1 MSIKKLYAFSRPHYP
16 RMFLGVFLALTGVA
30 AALVPPAIAKR
41 IVDSLFTEEM
51 LAPERTVEAWQE
63 MTNLILIML
72 GAVIIRSL
80 SIFFRN
86 IALEGFGQK
95 VIKDLKQ
102 SLYDHLQSL
111 SFDFFHRNR
120 TGELMA
126 RMTADIEA
134 IRDLMAQGTIRLSF
148 GLFYIVLTTAVLFR
162 LNVTLALYASIPV
175 PLVGLTA
182 YLGSRALNP
191 RIKRSRQ
198 QYSALNAVVQESIS
212 GIRVVK
218 TFNKQDFELAKFNR
232 ENEELT
238 RSRNHNVAAWATM
251 MPVLEFLSSISTV
264 SLIFFGGLMVIRG
277 TITLGLWVQFSG
289 YLWMLIMPMRMT
301 GEVVNAFSMAAA
313 SAERVFRILETGAD
327 IHNSPRPLIPEKI
340 RGDVEFR
347 HVSWERNGQ
356 TILEDINIK
365 APRGSVIALMGPT
378 GSGKSSLVNLISRF
392 YDPTG
397 GEVIVDGVNVKDLDL
412 TALRTHVAMVMQ
424 EPFLFSESISNNISY
439 GRVDASM
446 QEIRRSARRSH
457 AHGFIT
463 GMTDSYDTVVGERGM
478 GLSGGQ
484 KQRAS
489 IARALI
495 KEAPILVL
503 DDSTSAVD
511 METEDLIQESLRHE
525 SAGTTTFIIA
535 HRISSVVNAD
545 EIIVLDRGR
554 IIERGTHQELL
565 ERRGHYFD
573 TYMTQYGQRGL
584 EEAVHG

>member
-1 MSIKKLYAFSRPHYP
+1 MSIRKLYAFARPHYP
-16 RMFLGVFLALTGVA
+16 RMFLGILLALTGVA
-30 AALVPPAIAKR
+30 AALVPPAVAKR
-41 IVDSLFTEEM
+41 IVDTLFTEEM
-51 LAPERTVEAWQE
+51 LAPDKTSEAWRQ
-63 MTNLILIML
+63 LILFILIML
-72 GAVIIRSL
+72 GAVIIRSV
-80 SIFFRN
+80 SIFLRN

-102 SLYDHLQSL
+102 ALYDHLQSL
-111 SFDFFHRNR
+111 SFDFFHKNR

-148 GLFYIVLTTAVLFR
+148 GFFYIVLTTVVLFR
-162 LNVTLALYASIPV
+162 LNVRLALFASLPV
-175 PLVGLTA
+175 PFVGLTA
-182 YLGSRALNP
+182 WLGSRAINP
-191 RIKRSRQ
+191 PIKKARR
-198 QYSALNAVVQESIS
+198 QYSALNAAVQESIS

-218 TFNKQDFELAKFNR
+218 TFNRQEFETGKFDR
-232 ENEELT
+232 ENAGLS
-238 RSRNHNVAAWATM
+238 RCRNHTLAAWAVM

-264 SLIFFGGLMVIRG
+264 SLILFGGIMVING
-277 TITLGLWVQFSG
+277 TISLGLWVQFSG

-301 GEVVNAFSMAAA
+301 GEVVNAFSMASA

-327 IHNSPRPLIPEKI
+327 IENAENPVAAENLK
-340 RGDVEFR
+340 GDVEFR
-347 HVSWERNGQ
+347 HVSWKRNGRM
-356 TILEDINIK
+356 ILEDVNIK
-365 APRGSVIALMGPT
+365 AARGSVIALMGPT
-378 GSGKSSLVNLISRF
+378 GSGKSSLVNLIGRF
-392 YDPTG
+392 YDPTE
-397 GEVIVDGVNVKDLDL
+397 GEVLVDGINVKDLEL
-412 TALRTHVAMVMQ
+412 TALRTNVAMVMQ

-439 GRVDASM
+439 GKTDATM
-446 QEIRRSARRSH
+446 QDIRRSARRSH
-457 AHGFIT
+457 AHAFIC

-495 KEAPILVL
+495 KEAPILIL

-525 SAGTTTFIIA
+525 SADTTTFIIA

-545 EIIVLDRGR
+545 EIILLDGGR

-565 ERRGHYFD
+565 DRGGRYYE
-573 TYMTQYGQRGL
+573 TYRTQYGSRDR
-584 EEAVHG
+584 EEVVNG